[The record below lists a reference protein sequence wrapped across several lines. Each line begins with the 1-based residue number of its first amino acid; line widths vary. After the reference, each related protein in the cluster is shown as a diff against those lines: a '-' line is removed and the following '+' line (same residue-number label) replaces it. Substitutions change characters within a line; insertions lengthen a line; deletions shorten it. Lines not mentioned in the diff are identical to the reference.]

1 MPDSFGARLRERR
14 EQQQVALTTIAE
26 QTKIK
31 VSLLEALE
39 RDDVSH
45 WPSGIFRRAFVRAYA
60 HAIGLEPDV
69 IVREFLDLHPDPIEI
84 VDTLQAGA
92 PGSEGAWV
100 SDGPPPTRFHH
111 MVASAIGSVTRLRAR
126 GTPRPGPETD
136 GVIPSAV
143 STGSMVPA
151 HAAATFDDRSPDL
164 SARELVGTGC
174 LSATNQDLRIP
185 DHGTRT
191 PDTGRIPDPGSVTA
205 SSFTLSGQIARE
217 TIHDERLHTRMP
229 DSVESAVTEVVH
241 QPDDD
246 PTLVITP
253 ATDGIVGHE
262 PSSYLGRSSEP
273 DLMEVAELC
282 TEFGRVETAVEVQPL
297 LQETARILDAV
308 GLIVWAW
315 DPIANE
321 LRPALAHGYSDRV
334 LAQLPR
340 VERDTNNATAAAFR
354 AAQTCVVKS
363 SGEVSGALAVPLMTP
378 AGCAGVLAIELT
390 HRQEDRGSVRALATI
405 FAAQLAAIIGAARP
419 AEASGRLFA

>member
-69 IVREFLDLHPDPIEI
+69 IVREFLDLYPDPIEI

-92 PGSEGAWV
+92 PGSEGVWV
-100 SDGPPPTRFHH
+100 SDGPPTRLRY
-111 MVASAIGSVTRLRAR
+111 MVASAIGSVSRLRAR
-126 GTPRPGPETD
+126 GAQRPGHETD
-136 GVIPSAV
+136 GVIPPVA
-143 STGSMVPA
+143 STNSMIPA
-151 HAAATFDDRSPDL
+151 HAAATFDDESPDL
-164 SARELVGTGC
+164 SARGLVGTGC
-174 LSATNQDLRIP
+174 VSATNQDLRIP

-191 PDTGRIPDPGSVTA
+191 PDTGLIPDPGSVTP

-217 TIHDERLHTRMP
+217 PIHDERRHTRMP
-229 DSVESAVTEVVH
+229 DSVESAVTEVVQ
-241 QPDDD
+241 QPDDE

-262 PSSYLGRSSEP
+262 PSSYMGRSSEP

-282 TEFGRVETAVEVQPL
+282 TEFGRVETAVDVQPL
-297 LQETARILDAV
+297 LQEAARILDAV

-321 LRPALAHGYSDRV
+321 LRPALAYGYSDRV

-390 HRQEDRGSVRALATI
+390 HRKEDRGSVRALATI